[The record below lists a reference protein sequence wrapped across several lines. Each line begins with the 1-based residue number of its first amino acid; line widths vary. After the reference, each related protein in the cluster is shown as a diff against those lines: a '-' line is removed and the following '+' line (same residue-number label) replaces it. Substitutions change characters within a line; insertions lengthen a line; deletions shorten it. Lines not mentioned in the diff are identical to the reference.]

1 LSRGAAAVGES
12 APRASVILPAVAI
25 TRDDVLHV
33 ARLARLSLTD
43 EEAAT
48 MEGQLSTIL
57 GHVEALAG
65 LDLAAVEPT
74 AHALGSQHV
83 TRPDAAR
90 PSWPLDVVLEN
101 APAAQDGAF
110 RVPAT

>member
-12 APRASVILPAVAI
+12 APGTSVILPAVAI
-25 TRDDVLHV
+25 SRDDVLHV

-57 GHVEALAG
+57 GHVEALSG
-65 LDLAAVEPT
+65 LDMTAVEPT
-74 AHALGSQHV
+74 THALGRPQA
-83 TRPDAAR
+83 TRPDEAR
-90 PSWPLDVVLEN
+90 PSWPRETVLEN
-101 APAAQDGAF
+101 APAA
-110 RVPAT
+110 

>member
-12 APRASVILPAVAI
+12 AAGTSVILPAVAI
-25 TRDDVLHV
+25 SRDDVLHV

-65 LDLAAVEPT
+65 LDLTAVAPT
-74 AHALGSQHV
+74 AHALGTQHV
-83 TRPDAAR
+83 TRPDEAR
-90 PSWPLDVVLEN
+90 PSWPLGVVLEN
-101 APAAQDGAF
+101 APAAENGAF

>member
-1 LSRGAAAVGES
+1 LSRGTAAAGES
-12 APRASVILPAVAI
+12 APGASVILPAVAI

-43 EEAAT
+43 DEAAT

-57 GHVEALAG
+57 GHVDALSG

-74 AHALGSQHV
+74 THALGEPDV
-83 TRPDAAR
+83 TRPDEAR
-90 PSWPLDVVLEN
+90 PSWPREAVLEN